1 MYISRTTPAAASGV
15 LSTADLKE
23 FLRVEHALDD
33 SLIDAIRDA
42 AVRWVE
48 DYLSTFL
55 GDAPAIA
62 YLDAFTSGNFPIFPI
77 QSITEVKYYDVDGVL
92 QVLSTDNYY
101 FDLIRAPARIVFTNP
116 PAIESERLSAVIIVT
131 FAGYLEA
138 DIPGPVLHA
147 VKLVAAHFYENRAEE
162 QRNVSHRLKLG
173 VDSLL
178 SQYRLF

>member
-1 MYISRTTPAAASGV
+1 MYISRTTTAAASGV
-15 LSTADLKE
+15 LATSDLKD

-33 SLIDAIRDA
+33 TLIGAIRDA

-55 GDAPAIA
+55 GDVTAVG
-62 YLDAFTSGNFPIFPI
+62 YLDSFRAENFPIFPI
-77 QSITEVKYYDVDGVL
+77 QSITNVKYYDTNGV
-92 QVLSTDNYY
+92 QQTLSTDNYY
-101 FDLIRAPARIVFTNP
+101 FDVIRPPARIVFTNP
-116 PAIESERLSAVIIVT
+116 PAVDTDRIGGVEITIVG
-131 FAGYLEA
+131 GYLEA
-138 DIPGPVLHA
+138 EIPGPITHA

-162 QRNVSHRLKLG
+162 QRFVSHRLKLG